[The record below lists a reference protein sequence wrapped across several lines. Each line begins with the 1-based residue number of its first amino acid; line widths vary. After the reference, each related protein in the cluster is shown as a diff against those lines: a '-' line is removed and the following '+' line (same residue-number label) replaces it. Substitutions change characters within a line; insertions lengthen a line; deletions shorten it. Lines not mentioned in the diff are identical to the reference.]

1 MAIILSQVEDSKSPQ
16 WGMYFDLALNKAASE
31 RANVFTVFVNYKFG
45 PGPDDF
51 STEEIDV
58 IAATVTHAKDIAK
71 AALARD
77 YEPGGKIV
85 HVEER
90 VRGTMF
96 L

>member
-1 MAIILSQVEDSKSPQ
+1 MAVILGRSEDQ
-16 WGMYFDLALNKAASE
+16 LTRGMYVDLALNKIAAE
-31 RANVFTVFVNYKFG
+31 KAEVYTVFVNYKYG
-45 PGPDDF
+45 PGPDQF

-58 IAATVTHAKDIAK
+58 IAATRGHAEAIAL
-71 AALARD
+71 AALKRD

-85 HVEER
+85 HIEER

>member
-1 MAIILSQVEDSKSPQ
+1 MAIILGRHEHQ
-16 WGMYFDLALNKAASE
+16 GMYCDLALNKVAAE

-45 PGPDDF
+45 EGEDDF
-51 STEEIDV
+51 STEELDV
-58 IAATVTHAKDIAK
+58 IAATSNHAKQIAEK
-71 AALARD
+71 ALARD

-85 HVEER
+85 HIEER